1 MSILLS
7 LFLKLSAFS
16 LIAFGGVNALLP
28 VLLNLAVNQEHWIDL
43 QTFSD
48 YFAIAQAAPGPN
60 FMTVTLLGWHIY
72 GVIGALV
79 ATLFLGGYQ
88 SPIGEEWIVGLPV
101 FIETVVHVTIF
112 VAKVMASFLFMMWIR
127 WTLPR
132 FRVDQVM
139 RLCWLTLVP
148 LCLVS
153 LFGIALTLLAAG
165 GAENGVA
172 YGRLP
177 GRLQPTLGPVGH
189 LVSWAVPLV
198 LGFVIIRIARKKHG
212 QVHPALRQ
220 LTGGGA

>member
-79 ATLFLGGYQ
+79 ATLAIAWPSSILIYYLQRLILGIQNPHHKKSIQYAAAALAIGLVLSSALQISLQINQ
-88 SPIGEEWIVGLPV
+88 SIAAYI
-101 FIETVVHVTIF
+101 
-112 VAKVMASFLFMMWIR
+112 
-127 WTLPR
+127 
-132 FRVDQVM
+132 
-139 RLCWLTLVP
+139 LTLGTIATTLFTRWHP
-148 LCLVS
+148 LYL
-153 LFGIALTLLAAG
+153 IAIGALLG
-165 GAENGVA
+165 
-172 YGRLP
+172 
-177 GRLQPTLGPVGH
+177 
-189 LVSWAVPLV
+189 V
-198 LGFVIIRIARKKHG
+198 LGFI
-212 QVHPALRQ
+212 
-220 LTGGGA
+220 